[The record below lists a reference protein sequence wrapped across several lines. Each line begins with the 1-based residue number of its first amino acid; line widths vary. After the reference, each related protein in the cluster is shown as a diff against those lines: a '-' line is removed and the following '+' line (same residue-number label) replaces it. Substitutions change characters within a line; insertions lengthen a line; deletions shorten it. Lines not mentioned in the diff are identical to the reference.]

1 MRFLLTTAAL
11 ACALFASAC
20 SSECQ
25 ELGERLCN
33 CTAVGT
39 TKSACERRVQ
49 NEIERLN
56 PDSSANEVC
65 AQKLETCRVREDI
78 EFCDWLDGR
87 CGKAA
92 CGMSSETL
100 ESLANE
106 NPPVDCTAPQ

>member
-1 MRFLLTTAAL
+1 MRSPLATAAL

-20 SSECQ
+20 SNECQ
-25 ELGERLCN
+25 ELGDRLCN
-33 CTAVGT
+33 CTPVGT
-39 TKSACERRVQ
+39 TRSACERRVQ

-56 PDSSANEVC
+56 PGRDAEAVC
-65 AQKLETCRVREDI
+65 GETLETCRVPEGI

-92 CGMSSETL
+92 CGMSVETL

-106 NPPVDCTAPQ
+106 DPPVDCTAPQ